1 MYPQIGELFK
11 CQCGTP
17 IAKRV
22 GQNTFEVVKNQ
33 NGEKLKI
40 SFKGIPL
47 HEGDPV
53 QTEIIC
59 GKCGIG
65 HILVT
70 IQETVGLNSS
80 MEPKVG

>member
-1 MYPQIGELFK
+1 MYPQVGQLFK
-11 CQCGTP
+11 CECGTP

-22 GQNTFEVVKNQ
+22 DINRFEVVKNQ

-40 SFKGIPL
+40 AFQSLPL

-53 QTEIIC
+53 QTEITC

-70 IQETVGLNSS
+70 IQESVGLNSS
-80 MEPKVG
+80 VESKVS

>member
-22 GQNTFEVVKNQ
+22 GQNSFEVVKNQ

-40 SFKGIPL
+40 SFESIPL
-47 HEGDPV
+47 HDGDPV
-53 QTEIIC
+53 QSKITC
-59 GKCGIG
+59 GKCGIE

-70 IQETVGLNSS
+70 IQESVGLNSS
-80 MEPKVG
+80 VESKVS